1 MLQAQVLELDEQLQS
16 EMGSVQELELLI
28 RKKREQNQKKSLQ
41 LQEWAK
47 RNQQST
53 EQTEGELQSLQSQ

>member
-53 EQTEGELQSLQSQ
+53 EQTEGEL